1 MIISGFFQVDN
12 SLFLLLVCSV
22 SDSAILVCFVD
33 GTTAQ
38 QATLPAVASSQP
50 HSVITLTLIWW
61 QNASKHVSDIQRSDQ
76 FLSNI
81 SVRYYSQCYLR
92 LEQRP

>member
-1 MIISGFFQVDN
+1 LIISGFFQVDN

-50 HSVITLTLIWW
+50 HSVITLLTV
-61 QNASKHVSDIQRSDQ
+61 QQRNKPHYLQLPARSRTV
-76 FLSNI
+76 LSL
-81 SVRYYSQCYLR
+81 SR
-92 LEQRP
+92 